1 MTLVADSQGVVLG
14 KFTIPANVPAGTKG
28 VNFAGAGGSSAQAT
42 FIGQGTLIDD
52 IRTLVTQ
59 ITTTRW
65 QVNVDPI
72 AQTFTLAEPMQLDG
86 VDLWFTVKGTTTV
99 AVQIRETQV
108 GYPNQTIIAD
118 SRLEPSAIT
127 AGQWTRFTFGTA
139 ARLEAGVEYA
149 IVALC
154 NDSVAELAVAE
165 LGKFDAAAQQ
175 WITQQPY
182 NVGVLLSSSNASTWT
197 PYQDRDLAFRLV
209 ARQYTEAE
217 RLVDM
222 GTVAINQASELLVL
236 TMLETPTSA
245 ATGDIELSM
254 PDGSVIKAGDGQVVS
269 FSTPTTG
276 TVGVKA
282 RLRSNQNSSAAL
294 HPGTQIVQGKVHS
307 TDSYISLAIDADA
320 AGCTVKVVFSAIIPS
335 GATVVAEVSGVDAG
349 DAWLSLTQIG
359 TPKLIDGDLNLYE
372 YQFERTGV
380 TEARVRGRLTLNLGG
395 SITARPRVRD
405 FRIFTL

>member
-42 FIGQGTLIDD
+42 FIGQGTLIED

-72 AQTFTLAEPMQLDG
+72 AQTFTLAESMQLEG

-99 AVQIRETQV
+99 AVQVRETQV
-108 GYPNQTIIAD
+108 GYPTQTIIAD

-127 AGQWTRFTFGTA
+127 VGQWTRFTFGTA

-154 NDSVAELAVAE
+154 NDAVAELAVAE

-197 PYQDRDLAFRLV
+197 AYQDRDLAFRLV

-222 GTVAINQASELLVL
+222 GTVSINQASELLVL

-282 RLRSNQNSSAAL
+282 RLRSDQNSSAAL

-335 GATVVAEVSGVDAG
+335 GATVVAEVSGVDVG
-349 DAWLSLTQIG
+349 DAWLALTQIG

-372 YQFERTGV
+372 YQFQRTGV